1 MELLPCIEIETADHP
16 TAAVIWLHGLGA
28 DGNDFA
34 SLLPQLDLA
43 GCPGIRFI
51 FPSAPSMPVT
61 VNGGFVMPAWYD
73 IIGRSSNELED
84 ESGIERSAKA
94 IEALIERE
102 RSRGIAPNKI
112 VLAGFSQG
120 CAMVLHTGLR
130 YPHALGGI
138 MALSGYLPLKDS
150 FIKNRNPANQQTPI
164 FMAHG
169 EWDSVI
175 TLERSE
181 HSKDLLETNG
191 YAVQWQTYAM
201 EHSVHPHEIVD
212 ISHFLSR
219 VFNP

>member
-1 MELLPCIEIETADHP
+1 M
-16 TAAVIWLHGLGA
+16 
-28 DGNDFA
+28 
-34 SLLPQLDLA
+34 
-43 GCPGIRFI
+43 
-51 FPSAPSMPVT
+51 
-61 VNGGFVMPAWYD
+61 
-73 IIGRSSNELED
+73 
-84 ESGIERSAKA
+84 A

-181 HSKDLLETNG
+181 QSKDLLEANG